1 MQTADNNQRN
11 SNASDLNSYRQ
22 AVSVAYDYAKQQAEK
37 KKKNEVDSSNE
48 Q

>member
-1 MQTADNNQRN
+1 MQTADNNQQN
-11 SNASDLNSYRQ
+11 SNVSDLNSYRQ

-37 KKKNEVDSSNE
+37 KKDNALASSNK

>member
-1 MQTADNNQRN
+1 MQTADNNKQN
-11 SNASDLNSYRQ
+11 SNQKDLDSYRQ